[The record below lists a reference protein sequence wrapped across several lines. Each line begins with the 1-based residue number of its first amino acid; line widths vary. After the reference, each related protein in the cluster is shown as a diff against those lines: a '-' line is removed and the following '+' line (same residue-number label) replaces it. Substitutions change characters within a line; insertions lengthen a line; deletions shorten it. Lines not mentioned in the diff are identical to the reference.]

1 MASITFRNGHS
12 NGTVWNDVRLS
23 EAAPTVVDATPVGA
37 TEGVSGITSG
47 QAQRI
52 AHLIDISSFIPS
64 GSTIN
69 SATFF
74 QTRSAVGLESH
85 PCEIF
90 RLSSVGWSEASNTL
104 TWNTQ
109 ATAGAA
115 ITKTYLTGT
124 AAQSVDITALVQ
136 DAITSRSGILAF
148 LVKEV
153 LEAEALI
160 ENLPFHS
167 ANAVQANNDIAGI
180 RPYIDVN
187 YTEPAPGGVGG
198 VSAVSRHARV
208 SRVSRK

>member
-1 MASITFRNGHS
+1 MGSTSITFRNGHS
-12 NGTVWNDVRLS
+12 NGTVWNDVKIS
-23 EAAPTVVDATPVGA
+23 EATPTSVDASPAGT
-37 TEGVSGITSG
+37 TETVSGAALGS
-47 QAQRI
+47 ASRV
-52 AHLIDISSFIPS
+52 AHLLNISSFIAS
-64 GSTIN
+64 GSTID

-74 QTRSAVGLESH
+74 QTRSAAGLESH

-136 DAITSRSGILAF
+136 DAITNRSGILAF
-148 LVKEV
+148 IVKEV
-153 LEAEALI
+153 LEDATLT

-180 RPYIDVN
+180 RPYIEVN
-187 YTEPAPGGVGG
+187 YTEPVPAAGTPAFAAFG
-198 VSAVSRHARV
+198 
-208 SRVSRK
+208 